1 MIKKSSD
8 DDVLDLAISLQFL
21 KIPTLSGVFRHIIS
35 MLSAASRQ
43 VATDRGPKG
52 QTMKRVAY
60 SLILAAGLA
69 STSAMAAD
77 MAVKAP
83 PAAAAPASPWDF
95 VITAALMNDYNFR
108 GVSQSNHK
116 PSTQAGY
123 ELRYNSTPSL
133 QWYGGV
139 SGESIDFPNDA
150 AAEIDFYAG
159 VRPTFDKLALD
170 FGGWYY
176 WYPGGQCYGFPG
188 GGASGC
194 ADSGGGSLPFPGG
207 SFVPG
212 TGAFGPLGGN
222 EVLKNVSFWE
232 VYGKATYT
240 FNDQWAAGV
249 QEWYSPSV
257 LNSGAWGA
265 FSTGN
270 VTWTAPSTMLQNG
283 LGMYISGD
291 LGYWDLGTS
300 NIFYAVPASP
310 AGVKYTSYATWDL
323 GLGFT
328 YKVLTLDLRYIDTN
342 LSKGQCNVFTSAQNA
357 TFSPSNVSAQNPNG
371 LGTNWC
377 SAAFVAKLS
386 ASIDFASN
394 LK

>member
-1 MIKKSSD
+1 
-8 DDVLDLAISLQFL
+8 
-21 KIPTLSGVFRHIIS
+21 
-35 MLSAASRQ
+35 
-43 VATDRGPKG
+43 
-52 QTMKRVAY
+52 MKRVAY

-83 PAAAAPASPWDF
+83 PAAAAPVSPWDF

-108 GVSQSNHK
+108 GVTQSDHK

-170 FGGWYY
+170 LGAWYY
-176 WYPGGQCYGFPG
+176 WYPGGQCFGFPG
-188 GGASGC
+188 TGNSGC
-194 ADSGGGSLPFPGG
+194 GDAGGGPVAFPGG
-207 SFVPG
+207 SFVPNPNFQAPG
-212 TGAFGPLGGN
+212 FGN
-222 EVLKNVSFWE
+222 EVLKNESFYE
-232 VYGKATYT
+232 IYGKATYT
-240 FNDQWAAGV
+240 FSDQWAAGV

-257 LNSGAWGA
+257 LNTGAPGW

-270 VTWTAPSTMLQNG
+270 VTWTAPSTALPNG

-300 NIFYAVPASP
+300 NSFYGFGAGGAFGAATPASP
-310 AGVKYTSYATWDL
+310 GGVKYTSYATWDL
-323 GLGFT
+323 GIGFT

-342 LSKGQCNVFTSAQNA
+342 LNKSECNVFTSAQNA
-357 TFSPSNVSAQNPNG
+357 SFSPSNVTAQNPERSRHQLVQRGFRGETLG
-371 LGTNWC
+371 LDRLR
-377 SAAFVAKLS
+377 FEPEV
-386 ASIDFASN
+386 IV
-394 LK
+394 